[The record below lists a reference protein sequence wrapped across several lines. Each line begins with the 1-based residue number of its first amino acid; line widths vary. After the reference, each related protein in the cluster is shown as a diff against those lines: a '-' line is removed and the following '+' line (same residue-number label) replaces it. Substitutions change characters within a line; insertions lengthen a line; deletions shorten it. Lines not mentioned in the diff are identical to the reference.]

1 MFRRSRRTVCLSYP
15 PPHVFFVSFAPFFP
29 HFCLQLMKQYVP
41 TVAVKPLR
49 ELTYWLTRSFQG
61 FYPPHTCC
69 VGKVNTAA
77 KWLRELLTFRF
88 LPCRVTCIN
97 LIIYWLLY
105 LCTNLI
111 MYFSLPCNMISCLQM
126 PTCSL
131 KGENKHNLEKRGLS
145 PLPDN
150 MLRYNPGVL
159 SRIMPAW
166 SMILKQ
172 NGDD

>member
-1 MFRRSRRTVCLSYP
+1 
-15 PPHVFFVSFAPFFP
+15 
-29 HFCLQLMKQYVP
+29 MKQYMP
-41 TVAVKPLR
+41 TVAVKPLWK
-49 ELTYWLTRSFQG
+49 LTYWLTRSFQG

-69 VGKVNTAA
+69 VGKVNAAA
-77 KWLRELLTFRF
+77 KWLCKLLTFRF